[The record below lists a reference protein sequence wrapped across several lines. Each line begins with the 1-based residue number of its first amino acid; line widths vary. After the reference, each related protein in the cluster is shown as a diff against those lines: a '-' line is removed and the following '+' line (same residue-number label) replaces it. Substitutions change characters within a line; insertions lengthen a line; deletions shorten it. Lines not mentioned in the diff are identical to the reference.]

1 MFADGHLHQAKEAV
15 MGKMW
20 RRIRTIVALIV
31 ACAAATVPAC
41 GSMGGGM
48 KYLVDPPFEAA
59 A

>member
-1 MFADGHLHQAKEAV
+1 MEAR
-15 MGKMW
+15 MGKTLSK
-20 RRIRTIVALIV
+20 IRTIGALLV
-31 ACAAATVPAC
+31 ACGVATIPAC